1 MNYWPYISVLSIY
14 FHLIDSTAGDF
25 EDSVSMCVC
34 FVIGGGC
41 SNFILEIGHIGMQN
55 IWIGVAN
62 NYGLSSRIEL
72 SYRRVKLSK

>member
-1 MNYWPYISVLSIY
+1 M
-14 FHLIDSTAGDF
+14 
-25 EDSVSMCVC
+25 C

-55 IWIGVAN
+55 IWIGVAD